1 NVTQVYGL
9 TESYG
14 HVTECVWRAE
24 DWDDLDQAAKAGA
37 AFIILGICHTMIAID
52 YSGSGGEH
60 MGGAAQMRQRRK
72 WYIVG
77 RTFAQTCFV
86 VHPAHMRSPLRVITT
101 LESCGKQD
109 IASTMN

>member
-1 NVTQVYGL
+1 
-9 TESYG
+9 
-14 HVTECVWRAE
+14 
-24 DWDDLDQAAKAGA
+24 
-37 AFIILGICHTMIAID
+37 MIAID
-52 YSGSGGEH
+52 YSGAGGKN

-77 RTFAQTCFV
+77 RTFAQTRFV